1 LYALEKK
8 QIKERQIENQKN
20 KIKFKSKLSPEIKK
34 ITQDPSNK
42 NSFRLKRECE
52 FAIGHRI

>member
-1 LYALEKK
+1 MHWRKKK
-8 QIKERQIENQKN
+8 QIKERQIENRK
-20 KIKFKSKLSPEIKK
+20 KIKFKSKFSPEIKK

-42 NSFRLKRECE
+42 YSFRLKRECE